1 MIFLKYFLYEYIK
14 KELSRQGLAIFEK
27 ILTILKICQQIA
39 QKGLLYT

>member
-1 MIFLKYFLYEYIK
+1 MSILKKNPAVKVLRFLKN
-14 KELSRQGLAIFEK
+14 